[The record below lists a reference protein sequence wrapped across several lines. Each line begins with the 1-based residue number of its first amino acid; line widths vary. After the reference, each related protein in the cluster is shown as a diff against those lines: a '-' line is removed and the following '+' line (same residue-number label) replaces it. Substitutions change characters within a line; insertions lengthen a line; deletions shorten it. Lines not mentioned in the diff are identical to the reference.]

1 MILDTWNN
9 RSYYANTHPLF
20 PDAFSYIEEYLKNPM
35 MPGIYEIR
43 GKDLFAKVQ
52 EYETRTAGYLEVHD
66 EYIDIQFMVEGTERV
81 EYADRDNLEPAMPY
95 DEKED
100 ALFLKDCHKCLS
112 FDFNAGSF
120 AIFFPGDAHKPA
132 MCVDAPKLAKKVVL
146 KVKL

>member
-9 RSYYANTHPLF
+9 RSHYAKTHPLF
-20 PDAFSYIEEYLKNPM
+20 PEAFAYIEKYLKNPV

-66 EYIDIQFMVEGTERV
+66 EYIDIQFMVEGIERV
-81 EYADRDNLEPAMPY
+81 EYAYRDGLEPALPY

-100 ALFLKDCHKCLS
+100 ALFLKDCDQGFC
-112 FDFNAGSF
+112 FDLTSGSF

-132 MCVDAPKLAKKVVL
+132 MCIDAPITAKKVVL

>member
-20 PDAFSYIEEYLKNPM
+20 PEAFAYIEEYLKNPV

-52 EYETRTAGYLEVHD
+52 EYETRTTGYLEVHD
-66 EYIDIQFMVEGTERV
+66 EYIDIQFMVEGIERV
-81 EYADRDNLEPAMPY
+81 EYAYRDGLEAAMPY
-95 DEKED
+95 NEKED
-100 ALFLKDCHKCLS
+100 ALFLKDCDKGFS
-112 FDFNAGSF
+112 FDLTSGSF

-132 MCVDAPKLAKKVVL
+132 MCVDMPKAAKKVVL